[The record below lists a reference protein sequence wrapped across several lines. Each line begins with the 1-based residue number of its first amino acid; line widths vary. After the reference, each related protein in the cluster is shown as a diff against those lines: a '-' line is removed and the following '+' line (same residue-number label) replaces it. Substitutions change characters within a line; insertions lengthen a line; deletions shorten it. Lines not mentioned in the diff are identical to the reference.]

1 MDVTI
6 PFSEACE
13 RNKDIILEVL
23 NPYLET
29 IDSVLEIG
37 SGTTQHAIHFAKTHK
52 SLQWQCADQGMYLD
66 GIRAQLSTA
75 KLANV
80 KQPLEIDVNQLSW
93 VPSGQRYPAVYTA
106 NTFHIMTQSDV
117 ERFFIGLPKVVT
129 QEALLMVY
137 GPFKYAGKFTSA
149 SNADFDASLRSRG
162 VGSAI
167 RDFELV
173 NQLASDVGFSLLED
187 HLMPANN
194 QCLIWQR
201 KV

>member
-1 MDVTI
+1 
-6 PFSEACE
+6 
-13 RNKDIILEVL
+13 
-23 NPYLET
+23 
-29 IDSVLEIG
+29 
-37 SGTTQHAIHFAKTHK
+37 
-52 SLQWQCADQGMYLD
+52 
-66 GIRAQLSTA
+66 
-75 KLANV
+75 
-80 KQPLEIDVNQLSW
+80 
-93 VPSGQRYPAVYTA
+93 
-106 NTFHIMTQSDV
+106 MTQSDV